1 LAKDMRCG
9 ICHLPNYVGREQMPR
24 LAGQREDYMLYTMRA
39 MKANQA
45 VGRDPIMSASL
56 HGISDDDLQ
65 ALAHYLARVVP

>member
-1 LAKDMRCG
+1 
-9 ICHLPNYVGREQMPR
+9 MPR